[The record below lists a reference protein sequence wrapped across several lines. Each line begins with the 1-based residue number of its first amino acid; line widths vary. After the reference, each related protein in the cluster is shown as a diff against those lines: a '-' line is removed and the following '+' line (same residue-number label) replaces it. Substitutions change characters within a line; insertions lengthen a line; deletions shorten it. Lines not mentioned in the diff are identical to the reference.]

1 MSVISGTKEWA
12 VANVNCVDGCSHNCR
27 YCYARYMQCDR
38 LKRIKVE
45 DWPNERIR
53 QKDVDAPHKK
63 LYDGRV
69 MLPTTHDITPTN
81 VSACLVVLRKLLV
94 AGNRVLIV
102 SKPHESVVWF
112 LCKELLEWR
121 SQILFRFTIGAMYDS
136 ILEYWEPGAPRYLER
151 LNALMCAYDKAY
163 ATSVSIEPMLDAS
176 NVLWLVKNLKPYVSD
191 TIWIGKMNKP
201 EQRVKAKTWED
212 RERLRLIIEGQ
223 TDEKIKAIYESLKG
237 EPKVRWKES
246 IKSVV
251 GLPLATEAGT
261 DL

>member
-1 MSVISGTKEWA
+1 
-12 VANVNCVDGCSHNCR
+12 
-27 YCYARYMQCDR
+27 
-38 LKRIKVE
+38 
-45 DWPNERIR
+45 
-53 QKDVDAPHKK
+53 
-63 LYDGRV
+63 
-69 MLPTTHDITPTN
+69 
-81 VSACLVVLRKLLV
+81 
-94 AGNRVLIV
+94 
-102 SKPHESVVWF
+102 
-112 LCKELLEWR
+112 
-121 SQILFRFTIGAMYDS
+121 MYDS
-136 ILEYWEPGAPRYLER
+136 ILEYWEPGAPRYIER
-151 LNALMCAYDKAY
+151 LNALRCAYDKAY

-176 NVLWLVKNLKPYVSD
+176 NVVWLVKHFKPYVSD